1 MGNATRSGDRDW
13 SRGRDSAGERGPS
26 DDRDPTDDRG
36 PIADR
41 GASGDREPVVV
52 DASVVV
58 KWYVPERD
66 HEAARAVRDAY
77 LDGVVDL
84 LAPSLLPFEVVN
96 ALRYADL
103 FDDEQLE
110 GAAATLPDY
119 GIEFVPFRRLDAV
132 PAAATTADTSVYDAA
147 YLALAAARD
156 CRLYTADE
164 RLVAT
169 VEATPYASHVEHV
182 READGEHDSN

>member
-1 MGNATRSGDRDW
+1 MAGPAREAMADPAGSAMGDGTPDGDRD
-13 SRGRDSAGERGPS
+13 
-26 DDRDPTDDRG
+26 
-36 PIADR
+36 
-41 GASGDREPVVV
+41 PVVV

-110 GAAATLPDY
+110 EAAATLPDY
-119 GIEFVPFRRLDAV
+119 GIEFVPVRRLDAV

-156 CRLYTADE
+156 CWLYTADE
-164 RLVAT
+164 YLVES

-182 READGEHDSN
+182 RETDGEHDSN

>member
-1 MGNATRSGDRDW
+1 MGDGTPAGERDADDGGPTGDRD
-13 SRGRDSAGERGPS
+13 AGGNREPVAGHGS
-26 DDRDPTDDRG
+26 T
-36 PIADR
+36 
-41 GASGDREPVVV
+41 GDREPVVV

-77 LDGVVDL
+77 LDGAVDL
-84 LAPSLLPFEVVN
+84 LAPSLLPYEVVN

-103 FDDEQLE
+103 FDDDQLE
-110 GAAATLPDY
+110 AAASTLPDY

-132 PAAATTADTSVYDAA
+132 PTAAATADASVYDAA

-169 VEATPYASHVEHV
+169 VAETPYAGHVEHV
-182 READGEHDSN
+182 RAADRSGSGG